1 MSIGTIRFYD
11 SMIISKCLHIV
22 KKKQG
27 LAAILIMTLRPC
39 QMKAI
44 IRIAEGLAAM
54 QVLVLQEGK
63 RPPQITAWIKT
74 RKNYHEVK
82 IELLQTHFSL
92 KGEK

>member
-1 MSIGTIRFYD
+1 
-11 SMIISKCLHIV
+11 
-22 KKKQG
+22 
-27 LAAILIMTLRPC
+27 
-39 QMKAI
+39 MKAI